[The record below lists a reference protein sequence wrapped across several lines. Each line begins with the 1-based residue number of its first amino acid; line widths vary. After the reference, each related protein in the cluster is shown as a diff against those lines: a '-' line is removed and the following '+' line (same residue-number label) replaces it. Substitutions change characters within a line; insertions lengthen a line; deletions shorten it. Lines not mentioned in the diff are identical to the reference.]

1 MTAKIWFSDH
11 KKHPR
16 PAGPGNRRL
25 SVRALPGPRGNQAAQ
40 SLDSNVKGMRKNMK
54 RYTKTEL
61 RLLIACFSAYTA
73 AYISRCNLTP
83 SLNSIAAAFG
93 VGAAQ
98 AGLLP
103 TCFAIPYAAGQ
114 VISGLLADR
123 FPPPRLML
131 IGLLGSAAVNLAFSF
146 CPYFPLLP
154 MLWFVNGLFQ
164 SMIWTPIMRILAVHF
179 RDEVRDH
186 AAFFMSL
193 TLIFGYLVA
202 WALSGLLT
210 TLFNWR
216 LAFLVSGLVTVA
228 VAVPSVLAMKGAE
241 VSFQAQQKEQPGER
255 APVRQLLL
263 GTNLLLLMVCCFANG
278 YVRDSITNWATKLLM
293 DTQGIDLG
301 SAVGV
306 ILIIPCVNFFG
317 IRMGQITYQRT
328 GNSPYLSSGIL
339 FAACTVLCIVLAPAA
354 RWSFAGCVVVLALI
368 SAMCYG
374 LNPLLTALMPMLY
387 CHLNRVALA
396 AGILDAMIYAGS
408 AFSGVFAG
416 FLSDRFGWE
425 AVFLS
430 WAALSL
436 AGVLALEG
444 ARRLAGQR

>member
-1 MTAKIWFSDH
+1 
-11 KKHPR
+11 
-16 PAGPGNRRL
+16 
-25 SVRALPGPRGNQAAQ
+25 
-40 SLDSNVKGMRKNMK
+40 MR

-73 AYISRCNLTP
+73 AYISRCNLSP
-83 SLNSIAAAFG
+83 SLDAIAAAFG
-93 VGAAQ
+93 IGAAQ

-123 FPPPRLML
+123 FPAPRLML
-131 IGLLGSAAVNLAFSF
+131 IGLLGSAAVNLAFSC
-146 CPYFPLLP
+146 CPYFPLLAA
-154 MLWFVNGLFQ
+154 LWFVNGLFQ
-164 SMIWTPIMRILAVHF
+164 SMIWTPIMRVLAVHF
-179 RDEVRDH
+179 RDEVRGH

-193 TLIFGYLVA
+193 TLIFGYLLA

-210 TLFNWR
+210 TLFDWR
-216 LAFLVSGLVTVA
+216 VAFLVSGLVTVA
-228 VAVPSVLAMKGAE
+228 VAVPSVLGLKGAD
-241 VSFQAQQKEQPGER
+241 VSFQARPKEQTGER
-255 APVRQLLL
+255 RAPIRQLLL
-263 GTNLLLLMVCCFANG
+263 GTNLMLLMVCCFANG
-278 YVRDSITNWATKLLM
+278 YVRDSITYWAAKLLM

-301 SAVGV
+301 SAVGI
-306 ILIIPCVNFFG
+306 ILIIPCVNFLG
-317 IRMGQITYQRT
+317 IRMGQKAYQRT
-328 GNSPYLSSGIL
+328 GSNLYLSSGIL
-339 FAACTVLCIVLAPAA
+339 FSVCTVLCVALGPVA
-354 RWSFAGCVVVLALI
+354 RGSFVGCVVILVLI

-374 LNPLLTALMPMLY
+374 LNPLLTTLMPMLY

-396 AGILDAMIYAGS
+396 AGILDAMIYVGS

-436 AGVLALEG
+436 IGVLALEG
-444 ARRLAGQR
+444 ARRLANRS